1 MNTTNSYLLSVQ
13 EMKSSAGFKCLKW
26 PPSSHPAPPSS
37 ALLSEAPWRMS
48 ATGLPFGRVPLPPST
63 LPLNKSCDMP
73 CLSRGASWVSLS
85 KPLLPRHIPLNA
97 AVVLSGRL
105 GLLSPRGKHLPH
117 KVPKSFVPQSISGE
131 YLKAPE
137 VGGALW
143 CLYWPASFPFFFF
156 FFNNQGSR
164 KCGELTAWQQQRN
177 SLGKLRCSLLRF
189 QPLRQESQRNN
200 RLLVVFNH
208 SFCGTFLVQETN
220 LSVQHGGAWERNRQT
235 MVWIRGLPQWHLTG
249 PFNLSLMGWDL
260 SRQGLVTTFT

>member
-1 MNTTNSYLLSVQ
+1 MASLL
-13 EMKSSAGFKCLKW
+13 
-26 PPSSHPAPPSS
+26 PPSPPSS

-73 CLSRGASWVSLS
+73 CLSGGASWVSLS
-85 KPLLPRHIPLNA
+85 KPLLPHHIPLNA

-117 KVPKSFVPQSISGE
+117 KVSNSFVPTIHLWRISEGSRSRRCP
-131 YLKAPE
+131 LMFILA
-137 VGGALW
+137 GFFSL
-143 CLYWPASFPFFFF
+143 FFF

-177 SLGKLRCSLLRF
+177 SLGKLRCSPLRF

-220 LSVQHGGAWERNRQT
+220 LSVQHGGAWECNRQT

-249 PFNLSLMGWDL
+249 PFNLSLMEWDL
-260 SRQGLVTTFT
+260 SGQGSVTTFT